1 MGVQGLTTYV
11 ESNRNFLQDVRF
23 RDSRLV
29 IDGCSLYFRLY
40 FNHGFDQQH
49 GGDYDA
55 FASLLTQFLSA
66 LEACNIQPY
75 VVLDG
80 GMDPSDKKFS
90 TLRQRL
96 QSKIRE
102 ADSISHGRNGS
113 VLPILVRKVFIQ
125 VLAQRG
131 IPLAQC
137 PAEAD
142 WEIACLAR
150 HWNCPVLTNDSDFY
164 IFDLPA
170 GYLPLR
176 FFQWTNLNGKASQR
190 YIPSRCYTTN
200 NLCRWFGGMNRELL
214 PLCAVLT
221 GNDYG
226 APKEAETLLALID
239 RSALGRGGGRGR
251 GRAPASRIEGLLIW
265 LSSFPSVTEALEEVS
280 RLMDGE
286 PGAGRRVQ
294 KGELSSQ
301 LWAAMQE
308 YNIKAQSS
316 LAPWF
321 SGGTLAPRGRAS
333 ALAQLPECLFLAAA
347 QGQLPPLALDAFV
360 MQRVLLIPQVENS
373 KLASSHY
380 SSRAIRQAVYGILL
394 QRAQNTA
401 SQGGAAQHAMAGQM
415 QMQGARGRR
424 GQGGRGGGGRGQ
436 QRIHEAIGMEHGATT
451 ASHGFS
457 SPVFVE
463 EYDRLDLNLKKNQV
477 EAVLPRN
484 HIHLDGLTQASA
496 AVRLGVLFEVLGVK
510 QSALTPVP
518 LHLQLAVAVT
528 GFWLREAIPTPS
540 RPQLQ
545 ALVLGMIYGELALN
559 NQPGAPHKKTFAPQL
574 NWAAERGFLSA
585 LDRQRVRPGERRG
598 VDIGAAHCFSQWQ
611 SCLWSALCLNQLLL
625 MPLPEPSMSWLFSG
639 TLVHGLLRYLKGG
652 WPVES
657 LLPFGSLS
665 GQLCSCLLDA
675 VKDCSFKANPSCLGS
690 GKKNRGR
697 GRGRR
702 GRGGRGTSQGGRRDS
717 EEINNRF
724 ALLMSE
730 EEYDDS

>member
-40 FNHGFDQQH
+40 FNYGFDQQH

-55 FASLLTQFLSA
+55 FACLLTEFLSA
-66 LEACNIQPY
+66 LETCNIKPY

-80 GMDPSDKKFS
+80 GMDPSDKKFA
-90 TLRQRL
+90 TLCQRL

-125 VLAQRG
+125 VLTQRG
-131 IPLAQC
+131 IPLIQC

-150 HWNCPVLTNDSDFY
+150 QWNCPVLTNDSDFY

-170 GYLPLR
+170 GYLPLN

-226 APKEAETLLALID
+226 APKEVDTLLALID
-239 RSALGRGGGRGR
+239 VSSLGRGGGRGR

-265 LSSFPSVTEALEEVS
+265 LSSFPSVAEALEEVN
-280 RLMDGE
+280 RLMGGE
-286 PGAGRRVQ
+286 AGAGRRGQ
-294 KGELSSQ
+294 KGGLSSQ

-316 LAPWF
+316 LVPWF
-321 SGGTLAPRGRAS
+321 SRGTLAPRGKTS
-333 ALAQLPECLFLAAA
+333 GLAQLPECLSLAAA
-347 QGQLPPLALDAFV
+347 QGQLPPLALDAFM

-373 KLASSHY
+373 KLASSHC

-394 QRAQNTA
+394 QKAENTA
-401 SQGGAAQHAMAGQM
+401 SVVSGAQLAKAGQV
-415 QMQGARGRR
+415 QMQGTRRGRGR
-424 GQGGRGGGGRGQ
+424 RGGGGRDQ
-436 QRIHEAIGMEHGATT
+436 QGIEHVAN
-451 ASHGFS
+451 AAPVQSQSHGFS
-457 SPVFVE
+457 IPIFVE

-477 EAVLPRN
+477 EAVIPWN
-484 HIHLDGLTQASA
+484 HIHLDGLSKASA
-496 AVRLGVLFEVLGVK
+496 AMRLGVLLEVLGVT
-510 QSALTPVP
+510 QSALAPVP
-518 LHLQLAVAVT
+518 LHLQLAIAVT

-540 RPQLQ
+540 QPLLQ
-545 ALVLGMIYGELALN
+545 ALVIGMIYGELTLN
-559 NQPGAPHKKTFAPQL
+559 SQPGAPHKTPVAPQL

-585 LDRQRVRPGERRG
+585 LDCQRVRPGERRG
-598 VDIGAAHCFSQWQ
+598 VDVGAAHSFSQWQ
-611 SCLWSALCLNQLLL
+611 SCLWSAMCLNQLLL
-625 MPLPEPSMSWLFSG
+625 MPLPEPNVSWLFSG

-652 WPVES
+652 WTVES
-657 LLPFGSLS
+657 LLPGRSLS

-690 GKKNRGR
+690 GKKKRGR

-702 GRGGRGTSQGGRRDS
+702 GKGGRGQSQGGGRVS

-730 EEYDDS
+730 EEYDD